1 LTLRLCVLVQ
11 MKPWRR
17 TMIGL
22 TSDVLC
28 VLLYY
33 TRHSDIHTDTRTPT
47 PSSYPICPTI
57 STPIQTTLRSI
68 CHTHMHA
75 HIENIAY
82 TNTHMTHPYPT
93 YSGLLIILSHVP
105 LPPWWAAWRNY
116 FPPSFSLS
124 VSVPSTPSVS
134 PEGPSLWDLIIE
146 SIKRVQW
153 PWQIDL
159 IYNIIISSS
168 NMGERKSL
176 TGEDGRGNLSYFI
189 YS

>member
-1 LTLRLCVLVQ
+1 
-11 MKPWRR
+11 
-17 TMIGL
+17 MIGL

-33 TRHSDIHTDTRTPT
+33 TGHSDIHTDTHEHT

-57 STPIQTTLRSI
+57 STPIQPTLRSI

-82 TNTHMTHPYPT
+82 TNAHTHPHDTP
-93 YSGLLIILSHVP
+93 LSHILRAPNNHIPCPSSSMMSSLEKLFPSIFLTLCLCP
-105 LPPWWAAWRNY
+105 LHLSLH
-116 FPPSFSLS
+116 PSSQSRGSISLR
-124 VSVPSTPSVS
+124 
-134 PEGPSLWDLIIE
+134 DLIIE

-168 NMGERKSL
+168 NMGERNSL
-176 TGEDGRGNLSYFI
+176 TGEDGRGNGRGNLSYFI

>member
-1 LTLRLCVLVQ
+1 MCCVSCSITLDTPISTQTHTNTHPPATLYVPLS
-11 MKPWRR
+11 
-17 TMIGL
+17 T
-22 TSDVLC
+22 
-28 VLLYY
+28 LLYN
-33 TRHSDIHTDTRTPT
+33 P
-47 PSSYPICPTI
+47 
-57 STPIQTTLRSI
+57 LRSI

-82 TNTHMTHPYPT
+82 TNAHTHPHDTP
-93 YSGLLIILSHVP
+93 LSHILRAPNNHILCPSSSMMSSLEKLFPSIFLTLCLCP
-105 LPPWWAAWRNY
+105 LHLSLH
-116 FPPSFSLS
+116 PSSQSRGSISLR
-124 VSVPSTPSVS
+124 
-134 PEGPSLWDLIIE
+134 DLIIE

-176 TGEDGRGNLSYFI
+176 TGEDGRGNGRGNLSYFI